1 MKHAKSHRVHPW
13 IGGLAEWV
21 EGDTAFLSVA
31 FTWKVKEAFSRAVFL
46 KAQGFKVKAGGPGLF
61 INSMRKEL
69 ESVAEVGGTYP
80 DAIRFHNPQATMA
93 SRGCSVGC
101 WFCIVPKM
109 EGKDFTLIPDFPV
122 RPILCDNNLSALP
135 AKYQD
140 HILARYKETGV
151 TLMDC
156 QEGFE
161 PLTFTDEVYHRWKP
175 NYKGPWRFAYDELK
189 ERPQVLR
196 VMEMLKAEN
205 QKKKRVYVLI
215 GNEPYVACM
224 SRIYETIEKGCDP
237 HAQAFIPLN
246 SLDKEPQAKF
256 DWTVQKL
263 KDVCRW
269 TNAWMWKKVKFEDYD
284 RHMKTSK
291 VGEIAARRMSQEVL
305 L

>member
-1 MKHAKSHRVHPW
+1 MRTIFLGTPAIAVPFLERLHQKTSIVVVITSPDQPSGRGYELKAPQVKVAAQKLS
-13 IGGLAEWV
+13 
-21 EGDTAFLSVA
+21 LSVLQPE
-31 FTWKVKEAFSRAVFL
+31 TL
-46 KAQGFKVKAGGPGLF
+46 KNP
-61 INSMRKEL
+61 
-69 ESVAEVGGTYP
+69 SVADQIRALGADVGIVVAYGKLLPKVVLGIPKHGFLNVHFSLLPKY
-80 DAIRFHNPQATMA
+80 
-93 SRGCSVGC
+93 RGAA
-101 WFCIVPKM
+101 
-109 EGKDFTLIPDFPV
+109 
-122 RPILCDNNLSALP
+122 PIQWALVNGE
-135 AKYQD
+135 
-140 HILARYKETGV
+140 KETGV

-215 GNEPYVACM
+215 GNEPYEACM